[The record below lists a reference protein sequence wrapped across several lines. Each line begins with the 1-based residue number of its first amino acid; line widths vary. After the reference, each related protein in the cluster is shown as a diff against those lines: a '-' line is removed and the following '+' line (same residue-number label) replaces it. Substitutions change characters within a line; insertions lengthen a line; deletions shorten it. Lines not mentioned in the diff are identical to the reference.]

1 MTLICSLCSCQN
13 VKAVELSVI
22 LPAVSQKLHEGP
34 NITRKLLILSE
45 TKIFPVSRKAVG
57 LRNQSIAF
65 LVDLFSENHYNI
77 DMIKNGKMKID

>member
-1 MTLICSLCSCQN
+1 M
-13 VKAVELSVI
+13 
-22 LPAVSQKLHEGP
+22 SQKLHEEP
-34 NITRKLLILSE
+34 NITRKLLIPSE